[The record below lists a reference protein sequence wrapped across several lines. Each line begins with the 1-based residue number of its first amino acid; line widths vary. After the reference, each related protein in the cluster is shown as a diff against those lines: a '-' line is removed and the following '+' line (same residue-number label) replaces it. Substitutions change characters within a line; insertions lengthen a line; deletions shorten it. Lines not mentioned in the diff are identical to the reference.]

1 MAYVIFT
8 RLNPTPFIILV
19 PKINAAT
26 IHRQRLCPYF
36 YDRLWAYLHATTIQ
50 GAAFNQVNTIDTR

>member
-50 GAAFNQVNTIDTR
+50 GAVFI